1 MNAEQLRQIEQLT
14 QLVKDLEASVDG
26 GEGHFHM
33 VIDQETG
40 QADIY
45 RAPSEG
51 RQGIPPER
59 AFLEHFMHL
68 SAERYEAEGEGLGV
82 YIRDVLIEAASSVAT
97 GYVGDKAKR
106 GEIISGWVGEFELY
120 LLKGF
125 EGLDKRREG
134 KI

>member
-1 MNAEQLRQIEQLT
+1 MNDQQLRQIEQLT
-14 QLVKDLEASVDG
+14 QLVKDLEASQG
-26 GEGHFHM
+26 GDGHFHM

-40 QADIY
+40 HADIY
-45 RAPSEG
+45 RAPSKG

-68 SAERYEAEGEGLGV
+68 SAERYEAAGKGLEV
-82 YIRDVLIEAASSVAT
+82 YIQDVLIEVASAMVT
-97 GYVGDKAKR
+97 GYVGDTAKR